1 MERWLAVIDET
12 IAAKHLL
19 KHPFYQSWTDGT
31 LPLEALQD
39 YAGQY
44 YKHELSFPT
53 YLAGM
58 FVNSGADTTTRRA
71 LLENLIDE
79 DRGDENHSELWLRFA
94 EALGLERDEVVNAP
108 ANAQTTET
116 LAAFRQ
122 LCIEGSVVEGVAAI
136 NAYEEMIPEV
146 AEAKIEGL
154 IKHFGIEDE
163 RGLAFF
169 ALHRQLDEKHREWNR
184 KLLKD
189 LVKTPDDE
197 RRAVAASERAVN
209 ALWTLL
215 DGVHPTMAC

>member
-1 MERWLAVIDET
+1 MERWLVEIDET
-12 IAAKHLL
+12 IAANHLL

-31 LPLEALQD
+31 LPMEALQD

-53 YLAGM
+53 YLAGI
-58 FVNSGADTTTRRA
+58 FVNCGEDTQSRRA

-79 DRGDENHSELWLRFA
+79 DRGEENHSELWLRFA
-94 EALGLERDEVVNAP
+94 ESLGLERTEVASAVPNSCTS
-108 ANAQTTET
+108 QTLE
-116 LAAFRQ
+116 AFRQ
-122 LCIEGSVVEGVAAI
+122 LCIEGTAVEGVAAI

-154 IKHFGIEDE
+154 IQHFGIDDE

-169 ALHRQLDEKHREWNR
+169 ALHRSLDVKHREWNR
-184 KLLKD
+184 ALLKA
-189 LVKTPDDE
+189 LVKTEAD
-197 RRAVAASERAVN
+197 RKQAVAASEIAVK

-215 DGVHPTMAC
+215 DGVQPASC